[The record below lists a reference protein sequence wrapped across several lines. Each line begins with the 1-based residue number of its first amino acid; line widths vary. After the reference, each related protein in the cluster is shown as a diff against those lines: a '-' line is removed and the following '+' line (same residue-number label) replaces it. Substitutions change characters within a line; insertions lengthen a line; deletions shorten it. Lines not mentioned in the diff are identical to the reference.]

1 MNDCLEKVKAD
12 KNLHLFKLLRG
23 LLAQQNISNE
33 IDLARTYYSNKKKWS
48 IHLTE
53 VIAALYFRKTKAFE
67 ESFQQLMKAT
77 KPNINTKCLN
87 TN

>member
-33 IDLARTYYSNKKKWS
+33 IDLARTYYSNKKNGLS
-48 IHLTE
+48 T
-53 VIAALYFRKTKAFE
+53 
-67 ESFQQLMKAT
+67 
-77 KPNINTKCLN
+77 
-87 TN
+87 